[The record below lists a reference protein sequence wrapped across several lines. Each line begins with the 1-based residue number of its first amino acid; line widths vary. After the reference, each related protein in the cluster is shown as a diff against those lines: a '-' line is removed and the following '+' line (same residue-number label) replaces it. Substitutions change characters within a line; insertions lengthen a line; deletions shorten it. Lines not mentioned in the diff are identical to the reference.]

1 MTLID
6 IKTVTKYLLASILV
20 GVVLGIS
27 GAFAAQ
33 GFRSGIVIITEY
45 LQLFLRSQPN
55 FLFFLITLSIAL
67 VFVHY
72 SRIFIKGQAFQSVSD
87 SIYLAHKFN
96 NETDVKVGVVS
107 TIAAFFSASGG
118 ASIGQYGPLVH
129 FGTTIGAWLKKKIPF
144 DFTPDLYI
152 GAGVAASIS
161 SGFGAPLAGLIFAH
175 EAILRHYSHKSI
187 LAIATASGVSYGI
200 SSAIWGDT
208 NIISVSSDN
217 FNFLTILLV
226 SFLAGPIFGFVS
238 ILYMRTLFVFAKL
251 AQIIKGKIAYKY
263 AFGIL
268 SLSAIGHY
276 VPEVMGLGTETVTY
290 VLNSKYSVIMLLV
303 ILLGKILATSISLN
317 FGFFGG
323 VFSPAILVGASAGGL
338 LSAILVYL
346 GVFDQFQ
353 QALIVSGIA
362 AVAGSVIG
370 APICM
375 VVIVLELTNSY
386 TFALASL
393 VGLAIS
399 VGYVQ
404 VRFGSSYFD
413 VQLLNRGIDISNG
426 RTGLFMNETD
436 ILKYSEEK
444 FVTAKLDDKIQ
455 DVVKQMIETN
465 QSEIVV
471 VDTEQK
477 FYGKV
482 NSLSLLNKTGTL
494 SSSGIVDS
502 SCIVISNKAS
512 LQEAME
518 IASKFVGEIIP
529 IVDKNTNK
537 AVAVITEGAIFQAY
551 LSKQD
556 QTVEMEKR

>member
-1 MTLID
+1 MTLVD
-6 IKTVTKYLLASILV
+6 IKIVSKYLLASIFV
-20 GVVLGIS
+20 GVVLGAS
-27 GAFAAQ
+27 GAVAAQ
-33 GFRSGIVIITEY
+33 GFRLGIVFITDY
-45 LQLFLRSQPN
+45 LEFFLSSQPN
-55 FLFFLITLSIAL
+55 FLFYIITLSIAL
-67 VFVHY
+67 FFVHY
-72 SRIFIKGQAFQSVSD
+72 SKIFIKGQAFQSVSD

-96 NETDVKVGVVS
+96 NETDVKVGIVS

-494 SSSGIVDS
+494 SSSGVVDS

>member
-1 MTLID
+1 M
-6 IKTVTKYLLASILV
+6 
-20 GVVLGIS
+20 
-27 GAFAAQ
+27 
-33 GFRSGIVIITEY
+33 
-45 LQLFLRSQPN
+45 
-55 FLFFLITLSIAL
+55 
-67 VFVHY
+67 
-72 SRIFIKGQAFQSVSD
+72 
-87 SIYLAHKFN
+87 
-96 NETDVKVGVVS
+96 
-107 TIAAFFSASGG
+107 
-118 ASIGQYGPLVH
+118 
-129 FGTTIGAWLKKKIPF
+129 
-144 DFTPDLYI
+144 
-152 GAGVAASIS
+152 
-161 SGFGAPLAGLIFAH
+161 
-175 EAILRHYSHKSI
+175 
-187 LAIATASGVSYGI
+187 
-200 SSAIWGDT
+200 
-208 NIISVSSDN
+208 
-217 FNFLTILLV
+217 
-226 SFLAGPIFGFVS
+226 
-238 ILYMRTLFVFAKL
+238 
-251 AQIIKGKIAYKY
+251 
-263 AFGIL
+263 
-268 SLSAIGHY
+268 
-276 VPEVMGLGTETVTY
+276 
-290 VLNSKYSVIMLLV
+290 
-303 ILLGKILATSISLN
+303 
-317 FGFFGG
+317 
-323 VFSPAILVGASAGGL
+323 
-338 LSAILVYL
+338 SAILVYL

-444 FVTAKLDDKIQ
+444 FVTAKLDDKIK
-455 DVVKQMIETN
+455 DVVKQMIEN
-465 QSEIVV
+465 NHSEIVV

-494 SSSGIVDS
+494 SSSGVVDS

>member
-45 LQLFLRSQPN
+45 LELFLSSQPN

-67 VFVHY
+67 IFVHF
-72 SRIFIKGQAFQSVSD
+72 SRSLIKGKAFQSVSD

-107 TIAAFFSASGG
+107 TVAAFFSASGG
-118 ASIGQYGPLVH
+118 ASVGQYGPLVH

-200 SSAIWGDT
+200 SSTMWGDT
-208 NIISVSSDN
+208 NIITVSSDD
-217 FNFLTILLV
+217 FNFLAILLV

-238 ILYMRTLFVFAKL
+238 ILYMRSLLFFAKL
-251 AQIIKGKIAYKY
+251 AQTIKGKIAFKY

-268 SLSAIGHY
+268 SLSFIGHY
-276 VPEVMGLGTETVTY
+276 VPEVMGLGAETVAN
-290 VLNSKYSVIMLLV
+290 VLTSKNTLIMLLI

-338 LSAILVYL
+338 LSAVLVYL
-346 GVFDQFQ
+346 GIFDEFQ
-353 QALIVSGIA
+353 QALVVSGIA

-426 RTGLFMNETD
+426 RTGLFMTETD
-436 ILKYSEEK
+436 ILKYSERTFTTVRLE
-444 FVTAKLDDKIQ
+444 DNINE
-455 DVVKQMIETN
+455 VVKLMARTD
-465 QSEIVV
+465 QSELVV
-471 VDTEQK
+471 LNEDGK
-477 FYGKV
+477 FFGKI
-482 NSLSLLNKTGTL
+482 NSLSLFNKNGTL
-494 SSSGIVDS
+494 NLSGAVDTD
-502 SCIVISNKAS
+502 CIVIFHDAS
-512 LQEAME
+512 LQDAIEV
-518 IASKFVGEIIP
+518 ASNFVGEIIP
-529 IVDKNTNK
+529 IVDKNTNE

-551 LSKQD
+551 LSKQN

>member
-45 LQLFLRSQPN
+45 LELFLSSQPN

-67 VFVHY
+67 IFVHL
-72 SRIFIKGQAFQSVSD
+72 SRSLIKGKAFQSVSD

-107 TIAAFFSASGG
+107 TVAAFFSASGG
-118 ASIGQYGPLVH
+118 ASVGQYGPLVH

-200 SSAIWGDT
+200 SSTMWGDT
-208 NIISVSSDN
+208 NIITVSSDD
-217 FNFLTILLV
+217 FNFLAILLV

-238 ILYMRTLFVFAKL
+238 ILYMRSLLFFAKL
-251 AQIIKGKIAYKY
+251 AQTIKGKIAFKY

-268 SLSAIGHY
+268 SLSFIGHY
-276 VPEVMGLGTETVTY
+276 VPEVMGLGAETVAN
-290 VLNSKYSVIMLLV
+290 VLTSKNTLIMLLI

-338 LSAILVYL
+338 LSAVLVYL
-346 GVFDQFQ
+346 GIFEEFQ
-353 QALIVSGIA
+353 QALVVSGIA

-426 RTGLFMNETD
+426 RTGLFMTETD
-436 ILKYSEEK
+436 ILKYSERTFTTVRLGDNINE
-444 FVTAKLDDKIQ
+444 
-455 DVVKQMIETN
+455 VVKLMARTD
-465 QSEIVV
+465 QSELVV
-471 VDTEQK
+471 LNEDGK
-477 FYGKV
+477 FFGKI
-482 NSLSLLNKTGTL
+482 NSLSLFNKNGTL
-494 SSSGIVDS
+494 NLSGAVDTD
-502 SCIVISNKAS
+502 CIVIFHDAS
-512 LQEAME
+512 LQDAIEV
-518 IASKFVGEIIP
+518 ASNFVGEIIP
-529 IVDKNTNK
+529 IVDKNTNE

-551 LSKQD
+551 LSKQN

>member
-1 MTLID
+1 M
-6 IKTVTKYLLASILV
+6 
-20 GVVLGIS
+20 
-27 GAFAAQ
+27 
-33 GFRSGIVIITEY
+33 
-45 LQLFLRSQPN
+45 
-55 FLFFLITLSIAL
+55 
-67 VFVHY
+67 
-72 SRIFIKGQAFQSVSD
+72 
-87 SIYLAHKFN
+87 
-96 NETDVKVGVVS
+96 
-107 TIAAFFSASGG
+107 
-118 ASIGQYGPLVH
+118 
-129 FGTTIGAWLKKKIPF
+129 
-144 DFTPDLYI
+144 
-152 GAGVAASIS
+152 
-161 SGFGAPLAGLIFAH
+161 
-175 EAILRHYSHKSI
+175 
-187 LAIATASGVSYGI
+187 
-200 SSAIWGDT
+200 
-208 NIISVSSDN
+208 
-217 FNFLTILLV
+217 
-226 SFLAGPIFGFVS
+226 
-238 ILYMRTLFVFAKL
+238 
-251 AQIIKGKIAYKY
+251 
-263 AFGIL
+263 
-268 SLSAIGHY
+268 
-276 VPEVMGLGTETVTY
+276 
-290 VLNSKYSVIMLLV
+290 
-303 ILLGKILATSISLN
+303 
-317 FGFFGG
+317 
-323 VFSPAILVGASAGGL
+323 
-338 LSAILVYL
+338 SAILVYL

-471 VDTEQK
+471 VDKEQK

>member
-45 LQLFLRSQPN
+45 LELFLSSQPN

-67 VFVHY
+67 IFVHF
-72 SRIFIKGQAFQSVSD
+72 SRRLIKGKAFQSVSD

-107 TIAAFFSASGG
+107 TVAAFFSASGG
-118 ASIGQYGPLVH
+118 ASVGQYGPLVH

-200 SSAIWGDT
+200 SSTMWGDT
-208 NIISVSSDN
+208 NIITVSSDD
-217 FNFLTILLV
+217 FNFLAILLV

-238 ILYMRTLFVFAKL
+238 ILYMRSLLFFAKL
-251 AQIIKGKIAYKY
+251 AQTIKGKIAFKY

-268 SLSAIGHY
+268 SLSFIGHY
-276 VPEVMGLGTETVTY
+276 VPEVMGLGAETVAN
-290 VLNSKYSVIMLLV
+290 VLTSKNTLIMLLI

-338 LSAILVYL
+338 LSAVLVYL
-346 GVFDQFQ
+346 GIFDEFQ
-353 QALIVSGIA
+353 QALVVSGIA

-426 RTGLFMNETD
+426 RTGLFMTETD
-436 ILKYSEEK
+436 ILKYSERTFTTVRLE
-444 FVTAKLDDKIQ
+444 DNINE
-455 DVVKQMIETN
+455 VVKLMARTD
-465 QSEIVV
+465 QSELVV
-471 VDTEQK
+471 LNEDGK
-477 FYGKV
+477 FFGKI
-482 NSLSLLNKTGTL
+482 NSLSLFNKNGTL
-494 SSSGIVDS
+494 NLSGAVDTD
-502 SCIVISNKAS
+502 CIVIFHDAS
-512 LQEAME
+512 LQDAIEV
-518 IASKFVGEIIP
+518 ASNFVGEIIP
-529 IVDKNTNK
+529 IVDKNTNE

-551 LSKQD
+551 LSKQN

>member
-45 LQLFLRSQPN
+45 LELFLSSQPN

-67 VFVHY
+67 IFVHF
-72 SRIFIKGQAFQSVSD
+72 SRSLIKGKAFQSVSD

-96 NETDVKVGVVS
+96 NETDVKVGVIS
-107 TIAAFFSASGG
+107 TVAAFFSASGG
-118 ASIGQYGPLVH
+118 ASVGQYGPLVH

-200 SSAIWGDT
+200 SSTMWGDT
-208 NIISVSSDN
+208 NIITVSSDD
-217 FNFLTILLV
+217 FNFLAILLV

-238 ILYMRTLFVFAKL
+238 ILYMRSLLFFAKL
-251 AQIIKGKIAYKY
+251 AQTIKGKIAFKY

-268 SLSAIGHY
+268 SLSFIGHY
-276 VPEVMGLGTETVTY
+276 VPEVMGLGAETVAN
-290 VLNSKYSVIMLLV
+290 VLTSKNTLIMLLI

-338 LSAILVYL
+338 LSAVLVYL
-346 GVFDQFQ
+346 GIFDEFQ
-353 QALIVSGIA
+353 QALVVSGIA

-426 RTGLFMNETD
+426 RTGLFMTETD
-436 ILKYSEEK
+436 ILKYSERTFTTVRLE
-444 FVTAKLDDKIQ
+444 DNINE
-455 DVVKQMIETN
+455 VVKLMARTD
-465 QSEIVV
+465 QSELVV
-471 VDTEQK
+471 LNEDGK
-477 FYGKV
+477 FFGKI
-482 NSLSLLNKTGTL
+482 NSLSLFNKNGTL
-494 SSSGIVDS
+494 NLSGAVDTD
-502 SCIVISNKAS
+502 CIVIFHDAS
-512 LQEAME
+512 LQDAIEV
-518 IASKFVGEIIP
+518 ASNFVGEIIP
-529 IVDKNTNK
+529 IVDKNTNE

-551 LSKQD
+551 LSKQN

>member
-1 MTLID
+1 M
-6 IKTVTKYLLASILV
+6 
-20 GVVLGIS
+20 
-27 GAFAAQ
+27 
-33 GFRSGIVIITEY
+33 
-45 LQLFLRSQPN
+45 
-55 FLFFLITLSIAL
+55 
-67 VFVHY
+67 
-72 SRIFIKGQAFQSVSD
+72 
-87 SIYLAHKFN
+87 
-96 NETDVKVGVVS
+96 
-107 TIAAFFSASGG
+107 
-118 ASIGQYGPLVH
+118 
-129 FGTTIGAWLKKKIPF
+129 
-144 DFTPDLYI
+144 
-152 GAGVAASIS
+152 
-161 SGFGAPLAGLIFAH
+161 
-175 EAILRHYSHKSI
+175 
-187 LAIATASGVSYGI
+187 
-200 SSAIWGDT
+200 
-208 NIISVSSDN
+208 
-217 FNFLTILLV
+217 
-226 SFLAGPIFGFVS
+226 
-238 ILYMRTLFVFAKL
+238 
-251 AQIIKGKIAYKY
+251 
-263 AFGIL
+263 
-268 SLSAIGHY
+268 SL
-276 VPEVMGLGTETVTY
+276 
-290 VLNSKYSVIMLLV
+290 
-303 ILLGKILATSISLN
+303 
-317 FGFFGG
+317 
-323 VFSPAILVGASAGGL
+323 
-338 LSAILVYL
+338 
-346 GVFDQFQ
+346 
-353 QALIVSGIA
+353 
-362 AVAGSVIG
+362 
-370 APICM
+370 
-375 VVIVLELTNSY
+375 
-386 TFALASL
+386 ALASL

>member
-45 LQLFLRSQPN
+45 LELFLSSQPN

-67 VFVHY
+67 IFVHL
-72 SRIFIKGQAFQSVSD
+72 SRSLIKGKAFQSVSD

-107 TIAAFFSASGG
+107 TVAAFFSASGG
-118 ASIGQYGPLVH
+118 ASVGQYGPLVH

-200 SSAIWGDT
+200 SSTMWGDT
-208 NIISVSSDN
+208 NIITVSSDD
-217 FNFLTILLV
+217 FNFLAILLV

-238 ILYMRTLFVFAKL
+238 ILYMRSLLFFAKL
-251 AQIIKGKIAYKY
+251 AQTIKGKIAFKY

-268 SLSAIGHY
+268 SLSFIGHY
-276 VPEVMGLGTETVTY
+276 VPEVMGLGAETVAN
-290 VLNSKYSVIMLLV
+290 VLTSKNTLIMLLI

-338 LSAILVYL
+338 LSAVLVYL
-346 GVFDQFQ
+346 GIFDEFQ
-353 QALIVSGIA
+353 QALVVSGIA

-426 RTGLFMNETD
+426 RTGLFMTETD
-436 ILKYSEEK
+436 ILKYSERTFTTVRLE
-444 FVTAKLDDKIQ
+444 DNINE
-455 DVVKQMIETN
+455 VVKLMARTD
-465 QSEIVV
+465 QSELVV
-471 VDTEQK
+471 LNEDGK
-477 FYGKV
+477 FFGKI
-482 NSLSLLNKTGTL
+482 NSLSLFNKNGTL
-494 SSSGIVDS
+494 NLSGAVDTD
-502 SCIVISNKAS
+502 CIVIFHDAS
-512 LQEAME
+512 LQDAIEV
-518 IASKFVGEIIP
+518 ASNFVGEIIP
-529 IVDKNTNK
+529 IVDKNTNE

-551 LSKQD
+551 LSKQN

>member
-1 MTLID
+1 LSLVDLKI
-6 IKTVTKYLLASILV
+6 VTKYLLASIFV
-20 GVVLGIS
+20 GVILGIT

-33 GFRSGIVIITEY
+33 GFRSGIVVISDY
-45 LQLFLRSQPN
+45 LELFFTGQPN
-55 FLFFLITLSIAL
+55 FLFFLITLSVAL
-67 VFVHY
+67 ICVHY
-72 SRIFIKGQAFQSVSD
+72 SRVLIRGKPFQSVSD

-96 NETDVKVGVVS
+96 NETDVKIGVVS
-107 TIAAFFSASGG
+107 TVAAFFSASGG

-200 SSAIWGDT
+200 SSAIWGDA
-208 NIISVSSDN
+208 NIISVSSDD
-217 FNFLTILLV
+217 FNFLLILIV

-238 ILYMRTLFVFAKL
+238 ILYMRSLIFFANL
-251 AQIIKGKIAYKY
+251 AQKIKGKIAYKY
-263 AFGIL
+263 FFGIL
-268 SLSAIGHY
+268 SLSIIGHY
-276 VPEVMGLGTETVTY
+276 VPEVMGLGAETVTQ
-290 VLNSKYSVIMLLV
+290 VLNSKHTVLMLLI

-323 VFSPAILVGASAGGL
+323 VFSPAILVGAGAGGL
-338 LSAILVYL
+338 VSAVLVYF
-346 GVFDQFQ
+346 GVFEQFQ

-426 RTGLFMNETD
+426 RTGLFMTETD
-436 ILKYSEEK
+436 ILKYSEKK
-444 FVTAKLDDKIQ
+444 FTTVQLDDSIDKVIE
-455 DVVKQMIETN
+455 QMIKTK
-465 QSEIVV
+465 QSELVV
-471 VDTEQK
+471 VDAQQN

-482 NSLSLLNKTGTL
+482 DSMSLLNKTGTL
-494 SSSGIVDS
+494 SSSGSVDT
-502 SCIVISNKAS
+502 SCIVISHEAS

-518 IASKFVGEIIP
+518 VASNFVGEIIP
-529 IVDKNTNK
+529 IVETRTKK

-556 QTVEMEKR
+556 QTIEMEKR

>member
-1 MTLID
+1 M
-6 IKTVTKYLLASILV
+6 LASILV

-45 LQLFLRSQPN
+45 LELFLSSQPN

-67 VFVHY
+67 IFVHF
-72 SRIFIKGQAFQSVSD
+72 SRSLIKGKAFQSVSD

-107 TIAAFFSASGG
+107 TVAAFFSASGG
-118 ASIGQYGPLVH
+118 ASVGQYGPLVH

-200 SSAIWGDT
+200 SSTIWGDT
-208 NIISVSSDN
+208 NIITVSSDD
-217 FNFLTILLV
+217 FNFLAILLV

-238 ILYMRTLFVFAKL
+238 ILYMRSLLFFAKL
-251 AQIIKGKIAYKY
+251 AQTIKGKIAFKY

-268 SLSAIGHY
+268 SLSFIGHY
-276 VPEVMGLGTETVTY
+276 APEVMGLGAETVAN
-290 VLNSKYSVIMLLV
+290 VLTSKNTLIMLLI

-338 LSAILVYL
+338 LSAVLVYL
-346 GVFDQFQ
+346 GIFDEFQ
-353 QALIVSGIA
+353 QALVVSGIA

-426 RTGLFMNETD
+426 RTGLFMTETD
-436 ILKYSEEK
+436 ILKYSERTFTTVRLE
-444 FVTAKLDDKIQ
+444 DNINE
-455 DVVKQMIETN
+455 VVKLMARTD
-465 QSEIVV
+465 QSELVV
-471 VDTEQK
+471 LNEDGK
-477 FYGKV
+477 FFGKI
-482 NSLSLLNKTGTL
+482 NSLSLFNKNGTL
-494 SSSGIVDS
+494 NLSGAVDTD
-502 SCIVISNKAS
+502 CIVIFHDAS
-512 LQEAME
+512 LQDAIEV
-518 IASKFVGEIIP
+518 ASNFVGEIIP
-529 IVDKNTNK
+529 IVDKNTNE

-551 LSKQD
+551 LSKQN